1 MWRKR
6 WFGQIKDDSVFLGH
20 ILDEINFLTNHVESL
35 EFEALLEDEL
45 LQRGVVRSLEII
57 GEASKNISLELKEA
71 HPEIEWKMMAG
82 MRDRLI
88 HHYFQVN
95 WKIVWNVLTKEI
107 PLLKVQIEKM
117 LQE

>member
-6 WFGQIKDDSVFLGH
+6 WYGLIKDDSVFLGH
-20 ILDEINFLTNHVESL
+20 ILDEINFLTSHVESL
-35 EFEALLEDEL
+35 QFEDLLEDEL

-57 GEASKNISLELKEA
+57 GEASKNISPELKES
-71 HPEIEWKMMAG
+71 HPKIEWKMMAG

-88 HHYFQVN
+88 HHYFHVN

-107 PLLKVQIEKM
+107 PLLKVQIEKI